1 MNEQV
6 VKTKNEG
13 RVAAG
18 KRLAEWNR
26 KNKEDLLKNKNQVSS
41 SVTASTNEVSPS
53 APSGAAGD
61 TFSSSSVYGIGAAV
75 ALAGIAVLFLW
86 KRNTL
91 NSTQKPVAKPDRLA
105 AQLNEQNDIFRMN

>member
-1 MNEQV
+1 MSEQV

-26 KNKEDLLKNKNQVSS
+26 KNKEDLLKNKNQVNSS
-41 SVTASTNEVSPS
+41 AAVGTKEVSPNTS
-53 APSGAAGD
+53 LS
-61 TFSSSSVYGIGAAV
+61 TFSSSSVYGIGTAV

-86 KRNTL
+86 KRNTP
-91 NSTQKPVAKPDRLA
+91 NSTQKPVTKP
-105 AQLNEQNDIFRMN
+105 ENDIFRMN